1 MQVNIRMRGEN
12 MWKKCM
18 AALEL
23 QAEED
28 ASSSEDAI
36 RSWASGVF
44 NN

>member
-1 MQVNIRMRGEN
+1 
-12 MWKKCM
+12 MWKKFM